1 MLNLR
6 MLKHSD
12 ILLWISVGLLIF
24 IGIMMIFSCTF
35 SQQSREGDDPFY
47 YTKRQFVAFIV
58 GLIGLAVFAYLDYSH
73 LKSAS
78 WFLYGIALAFLF
90 IVLFRGFVM
99 LGAQRWIAIG
109 PVSFQP
115 SEISKLILL
124 IALASF
130 LGERRGGI
138 KSIMSLIMPLIIVGI
153 PFILIF
159 KQPDL
164 GTSIILFAIFTGM
177 LVWAETSAI
186 LLIFMVT
193 PLLSILLKPNTYVWI
208 FYLVALAVYM
218 RQIKVRVVDFSIILM
233 GNIGIGYAV
242 ARIWSMLKDYQKA
255 RLFVFLN
262 PESDPLGIGYHSLQ
276 AKIAVG
282 SGGFFGKGFMHGTQ
296 TQLAF
301 IPQQFT
307 DFVFSAL
314 GEELGFLGSVLVLAL
329 FATVIYRAI
338 VLANES
344 RDFFGSMLA
353 AGIAVMLSFQV
364 LVNVGMTLGLLPV
377 VGIPLPFLSFGGTA
391 LVMNMCAVGILQS
404 IAMRRHKLLF

>member
-1 MLNLR
+1 M
-6 MLKHSD
+6 
-12 ILLWISVGLLIF
+12 LLWLSIGLLIF
-24 IGIMMIFSCTF
+24 IGAMMIFSCTY

-47 YTKRQFVAFIV
+47 YTKRQFLAFA
-58 GLIGLAVFAYLDYSH
+58 IGLLGLTIFAYLDYSH

-78 WFLYGIALAFLF
+78 WVLYGISIAFLF
-90 IVLFRGFVM
+90 IVLFKGFTM

-115 SEISKLILL
+115 SEISKLVLL

-130 LGERRGGI
+130 LGERRGEI
-138 KSIMSLIMPLIIVGI
+138 KSILSLAMPLIIVGI

-177 LVWAETSAI
+177 LIWAETSAT

-193 PLLSILLKPNTYVWI
+193 PLLSVLLKSNTYVWVV
-208 FYLVALAVYM
+208 YLIALAVFM
-218 RQIKVRVVDFSIILM
+218 WQIKMKWLDYAIILF

-242 ARIWSMLKDYQKA
+242 ERIWGMLKDYQKA
-255 RLFVFLN
+255 RLMVFLN
-262 PESDPLGIGYHSLQ
+262 PESDPLGIGYHGIQ
-276 AKIAVG
+276 VKIAVG
-282 SGGFFGKGFMHGTQ
+282 SGGFLGKGFMHGTQ

-307 DFVFSAL
+307 DFIFSAL

-329 FATVIYRAI
+329 FAVVIYRAI
-338 VLANES
+338 VLATES

-353 AGIAVMLSFQV
+353 AGIAVMLCFQV
-364 LVNVGMTLGLLPV
+364 LVNVGMTLGLMPI
-377 VGIPLPFLSFGGTA
+377 VGVPLPFLSFGGTA
-391 LVMNMCAVGILQS
+391 LVVNMCAVGILQS

>member
-1 MLNLR
+1 MFNFR

-12 ILLWISVGLLIF
+12 ILLWIGVGLLIV

-47 YTKRQFVAFIV
+47 YTKRQLFAFII
-58 GLIGLAVFAYLDYSH
+58 GLIGLSTFAYLDYSH
-73 LKSAS
+73 LKNAS
-78 WFLYGIALAFLF
+78 WFLYGISILFLLM
-90 IVLFRGFVM
+90 VLFKGFTI
-99 LGAQRWIAIG
+99 LGAQRWIIIG
-109 PVSFQP
+109 PISFQP
-115 SEISKLILL
+115 SEISKLVLL

-130 LGERRGGI
+130 LGERRGEI
-138 KSIMSLIMPLIIVGI
+138 KSMMSLVLPILIVGL

-164 GTSIILFAIFTGM
+164 GTAIIIFAIFTSM
-177 LVWAETSAI
+177 LIWAETSTT
-186 LLIFMVT
+186 LLVFMVT
-193 PLLSILLKPNTYVWI
+193 PLLSIILKSNTYVWMT
-208 FYLVALAVYM
+208 YLVILAM
-218 RQIKVRVVDFSIILM
+218 FLWQIRIRLTDYAVILL

-242 ARIWSMLKDYQKA
+242 AKIWDILKDYQKA
-255 RLFVFLN
+255 RLLSFLN
-262 PESDPLGIGYHSLQ
+262 PEIDPLGIGYHGMQ

-314 GEELGFLGSVLVLAL
+314 GEELGFLGSAIVLAL
-329 FATVIYRAI
+329 FAIVIYRA
-338 VLANES
+338 VALAAES

-353 AGIAVMLSFQV
+353 AGIAGMLGFQV
-364 LVNVGMTLGLLPV
+364 LVNIGMTLGLLPI
-377 VGIPLPFLSFGGTA
+377 VGVPLPFLSYGGTA
-391 LVMNMCAVGILQS
+391 LVVNMCAVGILQS

>member
-1 MLNLR
+1 MLNFR

-12 ILLWISVGLLIF
+12 MLLWISVGLLIF
-24 IGIMMIFSCTF
+24 IGIMMIFSCTY

-47 YTKRQFVAFIV
+47 YTKRQFIAFII
-58 GLIGLAVFAYLDYSH
+58 GLIGLSIFAYMDYSH

-78 WFLYGIALAFLF
+78 WVLYGISVAFLC
-90 IVLFRGFVM
+90 IVLFRGFTM

-115 SEISKLILL
+115 SEMSKLILL

-130 LGERRGGI
+130 LGERRGEI
-138 KSIMSLIMPLIIVGI
+138 KSIMSLIMPIAIVAI

-159 KQPDL
+159 RQPDL

-177 LVWAETSAI
+177 LIWAETSTI

-193 PLLSILLKPNTYVWI
+193 PLLSVLLKSNTYVWLT
-208 FYLVALAVYM
+208 YLAALALYM
-218 RQIKVRVVDFSIILM
+218 WQIKVKLMDYIIILF
-233 GNIGIGYAV
+233 GNFGIGYAV
-242 ARIWSMLKDYQKA
+242 AKMWGMLKDYQRA
-255 RLFVFLN
+255 RLLVFLN

-314 GEELGFLGSVLVLAL
+314 GEELGFLGSVIVLAL
-329 FATVIYRAI
+329 FAVMIYRVI
-338 VLANES
+338 LLANES

-353 AGIAVMLSFQV
+353 SGIAVMLGFQV

-377 VGIPLPFLSFGGTA
+377 VGVPLPFLSFGGTA

>member
-1 MLNLR
+1 MLR
-6 MLKHSD
+6 HSD
-12 ILLWISVGLLIF
+12 MLLWLGVGLLILVGF
-24 IGIMMIFSCTF
+24 MMIFSCTF

-47 YTKRQFVAFIV
+47 FTRRQFFAFV
-58 GLIGLAVFAYLDYSH
+58 IGLLGLFFFSCMDYSH
-73 LKSAS
+73 LKGAS
-78 WFLYGIALAFLF
+78 WFLYGISIISLS
-90 IVLFRGFVM
+90 IVLFRGFTIF
-99 LGAQRWIAIG
+99 GAQRWVAVG

-124 IALASF
+124 ISLASF
-130 LGERRGGI
+130 LGERRGEI
-138 KSIMSLIMPLIIVGI
+138 KSILNLIPPLMILGI

-186 LLIFMVT
+186 LLIILVT
-193 PLLSILLKPNTYVWI
+193 PLLSIILKSNTYIWL
-208 FYLVALAVYM
+208 FYLAALAVYM
-218 RQIKVRVVDFSIILM
+218 WQIKVKLMDYIIIFA

-242 ARIWSMLKDYQKA
+242 AKMWGMLKDYQKA
-255 RLFVFLN
+255 RLLVFLN

-307 DFVFSAL
+307 DFIFSAI
-314 GEELGFLGSVLVLAL
+314 GEELGFLGSVAVIALFMLVL
-329 FATVIYRAI
+329 FRAI
-338 VLANES
+338 ALAGEA
-344 RDFFGSMLA
+344 RDFFGSLLA
-353 AGIAVMLSFQV
+353 AGIAVMIGFQV
-364 LVNVGMTLGLLPV
+364 LVNIGMALGLLPV
-377 VGIPLPFLSFGGTA
+377 VGVPLPFISYGGTA

>member
-12 ILLWISVGLLIF
+12 ILLWISVGLLIL
-24 IGIMMIFSCTF
+24 IGIIMIFSCTF
-35 SQQSREGDDPFY
+35 SQRSREGDDAFY
-47 YTKRQFVAFIV
+47 YAKRQMIAFI
-58 GLIGLAVFAYLDYSH
+58 IGLAGLSIFAYLDYSH
-73 LKSAS
+73 LKSGA
-78 WFLYGIALAFLF
+78 WVLYGASIAFLL
-90 IVLFRGFVM
+90 IVLFRGFTM
-99 LGAQRWIAIG
+99 LGAQRWLSLG
-109 PVSFQP
+109 PLSFQP
-115 SEISKLILL
+115 SEISKLVLL

-130 LGERRGGI
+130 LGERRGEI
-138 KSIMSLIMPLIIVGI
+138 KSIMNLIPPLVIVAT

-177 LVWAETSAI
+177 LIWAETSAT

-193 PLLSILLKPNTYVWI
+193 PLLSVFLKSNTYIWVAYLAALAIFMWHIRIRMVDYAVILL
-208 FYLVALAVYM
+208 
-218 RQIKVRVVDFSIILM
+218 

-242 ARIWSMLKDYQKA
+242 AKIWGMLKVYQKA
-255 RLFVFLN
+255 RLLTFLN
-262 PESDPLGIGYHSLQ
+262 PESDPLGIGYHSIQ

-307 DFVFSAL
+307 DFIFSAL
-314 GEELGFLGSVLVLAL
+314 GEEFGLIGSMLVVSL
-329 FATVIYRAI
+329 FTVVIYRAI
-338 VLANES
+338 VLATES

-353 AGIAVMLSFQV
+353 AGIAVMLGFQV
-364 LVNVGMTLGLLPV
+364 IVNVGMTLGLMPV
-377 VGIPLPFLSFGGTA
+377 VGVPLPFLSFGGTA
-391 LVMNMCAVGILQS
+391 LVTNMCAIGILQS
-404 IAMRRHKLLF
+404 VAMRRHKLLF

>member
-1 MLNLR
+1 M
-6 MLKHSD
+6 K
-12 ILLWISVGLLIF
+12 
-24 IGIMMIFSCTF
+24 
-35 SQQSREGDDPFY
+35 
-47 YTKRQFVAFIV
+47 
-58 GLIGLAVFAYLDYSH
+58 
-73 LKSAS
+73 
-78 WFLYGIALAFLF
+78 
-90 IVLFRGFVM
+90 
-99 LGAQRWIAIG
+99 
-109 PVSFQP
+109 
-115 SEISKLILL
+115 
-124 IALASF
+124 
-130 LGERRGGI
+130 
-138 KSIMSLIMPLIIVGI
+138 
-153 PFILIF
+153 
-159 KQPDL
+159 
-164 GTSIILFAIFTGM
+164 
-177 LVWAETSAI
+177 
-186 LLIFMVT
+186 
-193 PLLSILLKPNTYVWI
+193 
-208 FYLVALAVYM
+208 
-218 RQIKVRVVDFSIILM
+218 QIKVRLMDFSLILL

-242 ARIWSMLKDYQKA
+242 AKLWSMLKDYQKA
-255 RLFVFLN
+255 RLLVFLN

-338 VLANES
+338 VLASES

-353 AGIAVMLSFQV
+353 AGIAVMLGFQV
-364 LVNVGMTLGLLPV
+364 LVNVGMTLGLMPV